1 MLLEG
6 NKSKISVTT
15 ALQTFG
21 LIVTAEPYFAV
32 SEPSDAVVLENVA
45 LPRTRAVQS
54 CDIKVP
60 RSDIPNP
67 VYTTGRCTF
76 ISSQP

>member
-1 MLLEG
+1 
-6 NKSKISVTT
+6 VTT

-45 LPRTRAVQS
+45 LPGTSGTILRHKAH
-54 CDIKVP
+54 
-60 RSDIPNP
+60 
-67 VYTTGRCTF
+67 GRCTF
-76 ISSQP
+76 ISSQR